1 MHDLVPISV
10 VDCGAPKGNYREC
23 GGYGR
28 SGHAT
33 SGLNFSDQDL
43 YKDYS
48 GQEHTGNYDG
58 GYTESESP
66 VKKIMIRNVSQFLG
80 ILDIDRRLGLD
91 SELLIS
97 RIGSYHGERQ

>member
-1 MHDLVPISV
+1 M
-10 VDCGAPKGNYREC
+10 VDCGAPEGNYREC

-48 GQEHTGNYDG
+48 GQEHTAEIMMEGIP
-58 GYTESESP
+58 SQRAQS
-66 VKKIMIRNVSQFLG
+66 KKS
-80 ILDIDRRLGLD
+80 
-91 SELLIS
+91 
-97 RIGSYHGERQ
+97 